1 MQDYKIRIPNADIS
15 RQVQEKAFELGYPD
29 WRAIKNSPI
38 EFTDKPALWIDRLS
52 MTYSDIEF
60 FNEDNNTTEI
70 SYQDFLRLGEV
81 DVNNCKIRLSELVQ
95 WINMVNF
102 SRKLKDLNIKPYGDS
117 NTIIRTIEGFEIHFA
132 THNNL
137 PDYMFIRD
145 GKSVMC
151 GTEYYFNQLPERE
164 LTVAEVMQL
173 QPIINNT
180 TTEIMSGEIT
190 LKCITAPQKAK
201 NITVDRD
208 YTGILTDSDDTQVD
222 TLREA
227 THFRCV
233 NNNGIEAKYRL
244 SLFATI
250 TPPPPP
256 RPQFPTWEQ
265 IESNISVSGDG
276 EVIVD
281 FNDEEHIVFYNS
293 YLDLEDCAC
302 CGLKEVNGIQNLY
315 ESIDRNC
322 VLSLLQNQ
330 SDARRLKNLI
340 FKKIIEDI
348 ITETAGAF
356 KIFSIVS
363 GYDEID
369 ALMEEILAER
379 GGVATEYTR
388 STSSGNDLKVFLI
401 KV

>member
-1 MQDYKIRIPNADIS
+1 MQNYKIIIPSVNIS
-15 RQVQEKAFELGYPD
+15 RQVQEKAFELGYA
-29 WRAIKNSPI
+29 WGGVSRIATNLNR
-38 EFTDKPALWIDRLS
+38 PALFVDS
-52 MTYSDIEF
+52 SD
-60 FNEDNNTTEI
+60 NTICFSTNADYNSTRFTEI
-70 SYQDFLRLGEV
+70 SYQDFLRLGEQ
-81 DVNNCKIRLSELVQ
+81 S
-95 WINMVNF
+95 
-102 SRKLKDLNIKPYGDS
+102 
-117 NTIIRTIEGFEIHFA
+117 T
-132 THNNL
+132 
-137 PDYMFIRD
+137 
-145 GKSVMC
+145 
-151 GTEYYFNQLPERE
+151 
-164 LTVAEVMQL
+164 
-173 QPIINNT
+173 INNK
-180 TTEIMSGEIT
+180 TTEIMSEIT

-208 YTGILTDSDDTQVD
+208 YTGILIDSDDSQVD
-222 TLREA
+222 SLREA

-233 NNNGIEAKYRL
+233 NNNGIEAKYKL
-244 SLFATI
+244 SLFTTI

-281 FNDEEHIVFYNS
+281 FNDEEHIVFDNS
-293 YLDLEDCAC
+293 YPDLENCAC